1 MTPDNVTGWIAAN
14 VAFLGVEVA
23 RHGELVDWYLTAAG
37 SVTLILYNVMKI
49 YKILR
54 YPHSKSEKPKKK
66 GKG

>member
-23 RHGELVDWYLTAAG
+23 RHGELLDWYLTATG

-54 YPHSKSEKPKKK
+54 YPQSKSEKPKKK

>member
-23 RHGELVDWYLTAAG
+23 RHGELVDWYLKATG

-54 YPHSKSEKPKKK
+54 YPQSKSEKPKKK

>member
-1 MTPDNVTGWIAAN
+1 MTPDNVQGWIAAN

-23 RHGELVDWYLTAAG
+23 RHGELLDWYLTATG

-49 YKILR
+49 YKLLR
-54 YPHSKSEKPKKK
+54 YKHSESSKPKKK